1 MPPTRGRPIA
11 IKLLI
16 LLLVPLTSLVGL
28 WAFAAGLTAGDGL
41 RMLEIDEL
49 ATNLAAPSEE
59 LTTHLQN
66 ERLSSIQ
73 YVTAGRNPET
83 LDIQRSQTDTAAR
96 KFRELAA
103 RQRDLSPE
111 MTAQLTTLNRRLD
124 QLPQVRREADAP
136 GAAPLDLINGYNQ
149 IVDASFRMYDAM
161 VLVPDMTLYRNARAL
176 TMLGEAKE
184 LLSRERAMIAVVL
197 SRGRMTPA
205 EREAFADWTATRR
218 LLYAQAMS
226 HLDDG
231 LRRPYQQLVTSPMYV
246 EFLEAEDAI
255 RGQAI
260 VNGLPA
266 EAATWPVD
274 ATNLWKASERNQRS
288 SGRAITQRVTPAA
301 AGILIKIGVAGGI
314 GLIAVIASI
323 LLSLRFR
330 KRLVRELAGLRDAA
344 TELAEVRLRDLV
356 KRLRT
361 STRPP
366 SRAELAELTP
376 LEIKAET
383 SEVRDIVQAF
393 NHVQSTAVEAAV
405 TQARLRHGVNQV
417 FVNLARRNQSLLH
430 RQLLQLDGMERGTED
445 PAELEDLFKLD
456 HLTTRMRRH
465 AESLIILSDQT
476 PGRGWRNPVPILDV
490 LRAAVAE
497 VEEYQRVEV
506 LQAPP
511 VALIGTAVTDVAH
524 LMAELVENATLFS
537 PPRTRV
543 DLRTTSTPF
552 GLIVEVEDRGLG
564 LSRAELDELNTRL
577 AEKPEFDLAQSDRL
591 GLFVVGRLAARH
603 GIRVTLTASPYGGLT
618 ARVSLP
624 SALLTDQPAL
634 AGT

>member
-28 WAFAAGLTAGDGL
+28 WAFAAALTAGDGL

-49 ATNLAAPSEE
+49 ATNLAEPSEE

-73 YVTAGRNPET
+73 YVAARRNAET
-83 LDIQRSQTDTAAR
+83 LKIQRSQTDAAAKR
-96 KFRELAA
+96 FRALAA
-103 RQRDLSPE
+103 SRRGLSPE

-124 QLPQVRREADAP
+124 QLAQVRRDVDAT
-136 GAAPLDLINGYNQ
+136 GAAPLDLINGYSQ

-197 SRGRMTPA
+197 SRGRVTPA

-218 LLYAQAMS
+218 LLHAQAMS

-231 LRRPYQQLVTSPMYV
+231 LRKPYQQLMASPMYT
-246 EFLEAEDAI
+246 EFTEAEDAI

-260 VNGLPA
+260 INGLPA
-266 EAATWPVD
+266 DAATWPVD
-274 ATNLWKASERNQRS
+274 ATNLWKAAERAQRVTAK
-288 SGRAITQRVTPAA
+288 AITERVTPAA
-301 AGILIKIGVAGGI
+301 TGILTKIGVAGGI
-314 GLIAVIASI
+314 GLLAVIASI

-344 TELAEVRLRDLV
+344 TELADVHLRDLV

-361 STRPP
+361 STQPP
-366 SRAELAELTP
+366 SAAELPP

-393 NHVQSTAVEAAV
+393 NRVQSTAVEAAV

-445 PAELEDLFKLD
+445 PEELEDLFKLD

-511 VALIGTAVTDVAH
+511 VALTGSAVTDVAH
-524 LMAELVENATLFS
+524 LMAELIENATLFS

-543 DLRTTSTPF
+543 DLRTTATPY

-603 GIRVTLTASPYGGLT
+603 GIKVALTASPYGGLT

-624 SALLTDQPAL
+624 ASLLADQPAL
-634 AGT
+634 TGA